1 MLILLVL
8 WSLPA
13 SAQIKT
19 EREHRIKRSYCP
31 DPVLKFVEDHFDAVR
46 RVKFYRETDSSG
58 TRFPVKFKK
67 ARLHYTA
74 VFDGEG
80 QLLNIR
86 FRIREVDLPREVYSS
101 VLQTIGGKFA
111 RFRIRSMEQEYTP
124 APDEAPESLIRN
136 AFQNLL
142 LPSITYRIMA
152 GGRLNGQYEE
162 YVFLFDSE
170 GRLKDAHPALPAN
183 HDHVLY

>member
-1 MLILLVL
+1 MLILMIL

-13 SAQIKT
+13 SAQLKT

-31 DPVLKFVEDHFDAVR
+31 DPVLKFVEDHFDAVQ

-101 VLQTIGGKFA
+101 VLQRIGGKFA

-142 LPSITYRIMA
+142 LPSITYRIMV

-183 HDHVLY
+183 RDHVLY